1 MLYGSAIPDKLPH
14 ADRLVAHWLR
24 RFWFRSSAGE
34 RWFGSVTQGRWRTHH
49 FAISYRHRPKAVEPY
64 LSAGALMQG
73 NTFSLHLFES
83 AEVRVNARGEGKKST
98 EREGGGERNRAVGGK
113 PP

>member
-1 MLYGSAIPDKLPH
+1 MVRFCDP
-14 ADRLVAHWLR
+14 RTVAH
-24 RFWFRSSAGE
+24 SSLCD
-34 RWFGSVTQGRWRTHH
+34 FVPPPSKSGRTLFVGWRTDAGKHI
-49 FAISYRHRPKAVEPY
+49 FPAPIWKAVEPY